1 MPSPRFSPPGPP
13 CLLFAGATVFFVLAH
28 AATIVA
34 AFLIAYYTHGFWVK
48 ESTYREQVALPCP
61 RVHPSP
67 ARGGQG

>member
-1 MPSPRFSPPGPP
+1 M
-13 CLLFAGATVFFVLAH
+13 FFVLSH

-48 ESTYREQVALPCP
+48 ESTYREQVALPRP

-67 ARGGQG
+67 AHGVQG